1 LRLQIL
7 FSSDDGALAI
17 RDHLLLSV
25 PWADDGT
32 FDVDR
37 FVRGP
42 WEGEALAL

>member
-1 LRLQIL
+1 LRLRL
-7 FSSDDGALAI
+7 LSSSDDRALAI

-32 FDVDR
+32 FDVDS
-37 FVRGP
+37 FVRGF